1 MIGEIIWTRH
11 YIIDEVFMLYQ
22 SMREF
27 QNSSC
32 EIDHMVWDSATKIL
46 FE

>member
-1 MIGEIIWTRH
+1 MIGEMICTGQ

-27 QNSSC
+27 QISSC
-32 EIDHMVWDSATKIL
+32 ETGHIGVG
-46 FE
+46 